1 MQNFTEFINDLYN
14 KFNTAIDSPIFIGIL
29 LGFIVVGFLAYS
41 SSKKRNTLFNKVND
55 IIEDVSMILLDF
67 TSDILMLFRSLMNFL
82 VAIRYLFFGSLGK
95 QSLYILINYAIV
107 FMSAASFW
115 STWEGLSELL
125 PGILAGFISFGIQVA
140 ELISVLFIIN
150 IYEKKMSWK
159 RELYVKFEK
168 IEKINKEKLNDSCSK
183 LVDGNVGGLGTENRE
198 SSTPKSS
205 NRKKGLYFVAVL
217 TLILSMFGSVF
228 FSYANLFGKIVY
240 PRIVI
245 DDYINVEGE
254 MAQIQEEFDNEAK
267 EYYAM
272 EIGAMQED
280 IEIVRRNLIDG
291 MREIIDIT
299 DNGESETVISNE
311 NIKNAEIILGVWMQ
325 QSTVVD
331 IMESSAAELPQE
343 VINQI
348 QNCEVEVNELEAQ
361 LDDLEDF
368 LQQPENLFI
377 SERDEKGED
386 KYLQAYEK
394 YRQLFNE
401 CIEKMSYLTIRK
413 TDGISDLPVLNGRAS
428 NILTLTK
435 YYCEQG
441 DITAGGVESKTESI
455 IIGLKEYEDIYTK
468 IKESK
473 KDEKEL
479 LKESEDSLRVHIIDS
494 FERQLGKL
502 YEFPELVRYD
512 PNLEIPDRAKKRA
525 DILMKYRLYS
535 GNADVREK
543 AISKLFFQPI
553 KGLTIFTACLALM
566 IDLICILLCFIRGR
580 NEKTLTPQLRRKII
594 EIFFFK
600 NEIEEKTEKEIFVSK
615 LLLLIGSFMG
625 IFICMVF
632 DLGANWFDYLVA
644 MIIGIFFAFTIGKL
658 IINGKSGVC
667 KFVLDEERMKQIREE
682 YQVLYEVQDEVLREQ
697 NIKAFVLKQLENKEI
712 YNQYYKNAI
721 DLLEELS
728 LEPILKIIINA
739 DPQAIN
745 SQDLNYYFFEG
756 WYLAATNEKKDS
768 RISYNLF
775 LQQLMGVQL
784 LKPVL
789 NKDGEIAG
797 FLFRNEL
804 FSTMA
809 RIIMERVYPGT
820 IDVYNIEEELKNV
833 EDE

>member
-150 IYEKKMSWK
+150 TYEKKVLWK
-159 RELYVKFEK
+159 KEFYVKFEK
-168 IEKINKEKLNDSCSK
+168 IETVNIEEYKNLYHIVEAENGKELSSDIQP
-183 LVDGNVGGLGTENRE
+183 ENQ
-198 SSTPKSS
+198 KSFK
-205 NRKKGLYFVAVL
+205 RKKGLYFVAIL
-217 TLILSMFGSVF
+217 TLILSMLGSVF
-228 FSYANLFGKIVY
+228 FSYANLFDKIVY

-254 MAQIQEEFDNEAK
+254 LAQIQEEFDNEAK

-280 IEIVRRNLIDG
+280 IEITRRNLIDG

-299 DNGESETVISNE
+299 YNAESETVISNE
-311 NIKNAEIILGVWMQ
+311 NIKNAESILGVWMH

-331 IMESSAAELPQE
+331 IMESSAAELSE
-343 VINQI
+343 EIITQI

-361 LDDLEDF
+361 LEDLEDF

-377 SERDEKGED
+377 SEREEKGED
-386 KYLQAYEK
+386 KYLLAYEK

-441 DITAGGVESKTESI
+441 DITAGGVESETESI
-455 IIGLKEYEDIYTK
+455 IIGLKEYENIYAE

-535 GNADVREK
+535 GNVDVREK

-566 IDLICILLCFIRGR
+566 IDLICILLCLIRGR
-580 NEKTLTPQLRRKII
+580 NEKTLTPQLRRKIV

-658 IINGKSGVC
+658 IINGKSGVS

-682 YQVLYEVQDEVLREQ
+682 YQVLYEVQDEVIKEH
-697 NIKAFVLKQLENKEI
+697 NIKAFVLKQLKNKEI

-721 DLLEELS
+721 DLLEKLS

-739 DPQAIN
+739 DPQVIN
-745 SQDLNYYFFEG
+745 SQNLNYYFFEG
-756 WYLAATNEKKDS
+756 WYLAANEKGNLK
-768 RISYNLF
+768 ISYNLF
-775 LQQLMGVQL
+775 LQQLMGVRL
-784 LKPVL
+784 LQPVL
-789 NKDGEIAG
+789 NKDGKIAG